1 MTVFNPGR
9 LAARRVGAALVL
21 ALATTMSLG
30 AHAETDAKVEALK
43 KTLQERLGSKAEISE
58 IRKSPIAGLY
68 EVDVNKQVYYADPT
82 GQYLMLGEIRDT
94 TTGANLTQERT
105 DQINRIDFAS
115 LPLQDAV
122 KVVHGNGAR
131 KIAVFSDPHCPYCH
145 KLEETLQKVDNV
157 TVYTFLFPI
166 LSPDSVAK
174 SKAIWCAKDRGAAW
188 ENWMLR
194 KQVPGNDGSCNV
206 AVLQRNL
213 AMGQSMNV
221 TGTPTVFLVDGNRLP
236 GAVDSDNL
244 EKALKAAQASNKKS

>member
-1 MTVFNPGR
+1 MTVSFLGR
-9 LAARRVGAALVL
+9 KAARRMGTAL
-21 ALATTMSLG
+21 ALAVATGLSFS
-30 AHAETDAKVEALK
+30 AHAETDAKADALM
-43 KTLQERLGSKAEISE
+43 KTLQQRLGSQAKVTDV
-58 IRKSPIAGLY
+58 RKSPIAGLY
-68 EVDVNKQVYYADPT
+68 EVTVDKQILYSDPA
-82 GQYLMLGEIRDT
+82 GQYVLLGSIRDA
-94 TTGANLTQERT
+94 TTGADLTQARM

-194 KQVPGNDGSCNV
+194 QQAPAGDGSCNV
-206 AVLQRNL
+206 AALQRNL
-213 AMGQSMNV
+213 TIGQSMNV
-221 TGTPTVFLVDGNRLP
+221 TGTPTVFLTDGNRLP
-236 GAVDSDNL
+236 GAVDSDDL
-244 EKALKAAQASNKKS
+244 EKAMKAAQASAKKG

>member
-1 MTVFNPGR
+1 MTVLIPGR
-9 LAARRVGAALVL
+9 MAARRVGAALIL
-21 ALATTMSLG
+21 ALATGLSLN
-30 AHAETDAKVEALK
+30 AHADTDAKADALL
-43 KTLQERLGSKAEISE
+43 KTLQQRLGPQAKISD
-58 IRKSPIAGLY
+58 IRKAPIQGLY
-68 EVDVNKQVYYADPT
+68 EVTVDKQILYSDPT
-82 GQYLMLGEIRDT
+82 GQYVLLGSIRDT
-94 TTGANLTQERT
+94 TTGADLTQARM

-166 LSPDSVAK
+166 LSPDSIAK
-174 SKAIWCAKDRGAAW
+174 SKSIWCAKDRGAAW

-194 KQVPGNDGSCNV
+194 KQAPTNDGSCDV
-206 AVLQRNL
+206 AALQRNL
-213 AMGQSMNV
+213 VIGQSMNV

-236 GAVDSDNL
+236 GAVESGDL
-244 EKALKAAQASNKKS
+244 EKALKAAQASTKKG